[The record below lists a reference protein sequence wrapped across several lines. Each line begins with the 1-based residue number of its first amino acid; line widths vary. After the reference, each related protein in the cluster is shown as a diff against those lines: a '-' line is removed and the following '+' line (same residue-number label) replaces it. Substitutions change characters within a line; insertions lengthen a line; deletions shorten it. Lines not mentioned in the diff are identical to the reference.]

1 MKRNHHDYLRDARDM
16 ALRLVA
22 IDEGLPEA
30 IRQLRL
36 SQPGYPT
43 SSRGGGG
50 ASALADD
57 GTPSGL
63 AKFVMRP
70 DRASVDL
77 RDLDRLLLTARE
89 QVAQLHRIVSLW
101 SSAPSRDEKVTTP
114 AGQGECQACA
124 TFCSGADNDRLRS
137 GLCNACR
144 VAYQRWQK
152 ANGADRF
159 RWLIERRAEL
169 SEVEEA

>member
-1 MKRNHHDYLRDARDM
+1 M
-16 ALRLVA
+16 A
-22 IDEGLPEA
+22 E
-30 IRQLRL
+30 
-36 SQPGYPT
+36 
-43 SSRGGGG
+43 
-50 ASALADD
+50 D

-63 AKFVMRP
+63 ARFVTRP

-77 RDLDRLLLTARE
+77 DELGRLLLVARE
-89 QVAQLHRIVSLW
+89 NITAVHRIVGLW
-101 SSAPSRDEKVTTP
+101 SAKPSRDEKVTTP

-144 VAYQRWQK
+144 VAYQRWTK

-169 SEVEEA
+169 SEVEAS

>member
-16 ALRLVA
+16 ALRILA
-22 IDEGLPEA
+22 IDTGLPEA
-30 IRQLRL
+30 VRQLRL
-36 SQPGYPT
+36 AQPGYPT
-43 SSRGGGG
+43 SSRGGG
-50 ASALADD
+50 SSPALADD

-63 AKFVMRP
+63 ARFVTTP
-70 DRASVDL
+70 DRASTDL
-77 RDLDRLLLTARE
+77 RELDRLLLNARA
-89 QVAQLHRIVSLW
+89 QIVAAHRIVSLW
-101 SSAPSRDEKVTTP
+101 SAQPSRDEKVTTP

-144 VAYQRWQK
+144 LAYQRWQK

-159 RWLIERRAEL
+159 TWLIERRAEL
-169 SEVEEA
+169 SEVGEE